1 MQVILLGPPG
11 VGKGTQAARIAS
23 EFGIAHIST
32 GDMFREA
39 VAAGTELGKTARK
52 YMAAGA
58 LVPDEIVIG
67 MVEERLGRPDT
78 QKGFLLDGFPR
89 TIPQAEALE
98 RLLEKLGRPVTAVV
112 DLVADEELLISRLS
126 GRRVCASC
134 GATYHVE
141 NNPPRVQGVCDVCG
155 GEVRQREDDRPEAI
169 RERLREYSSKTA
181 ALTEHYSRAGLL
193 ESVAAS
199 GTPQEVFDL
208 VREALIRRAGV
219 GTHQVAG

>member
-39 VAAGTELGKTARK
+39 VAAGTELGKTARE

-98 RLLEKLGRPVTAVV
+98 RVLEKLGRPVTAVV

-134 GATYHVE
+134 GATYHVK
-141 NNPPRVQGVCDVCG
+141 NSPPRVEAVCDLCG

>member
-1 MQVILLGPPG
+1 LLGPPG

-39 VAAGTELGKTARK
+39 VAAGTELGKTARE

-193 ESVAAS
+193 ESIAAS
-199 GTPQEVFDL
+199 GMPQEVFDL

>member
-39 VAAGTELGKTARK
+39 VAAGTELGKTARE

-98 RLLEKLGRPVTAVV
+98 RVLEKLGRPVTAVV

-141 NNPPRVQGVCDVCG
+141 NSPPRVEGVCDLCG

>member
-39 VAAGTELGKTARK
+39 VAAGTELGKTARE

-126 GRRVCASC
+126 GRRVCALC

-141 NNPPRVQGVCDVCG
+141 NNPPRVEGVCDVCG

>member
-39 VAAGTELGKTARK
+39 VAAGTELGKTARE

-126 GRRVCASC
+126 GRRVCALC

-141 NNPPRVQGVCDVCG
+141 NNPPRVEGVCDVCG

-193 ESVAAS
+193 ESIAAS
-199 GTPQEVFDL
+199 GMPQEVFDL

>member
-39 VAAGTELGKTARK
+39 VAAGTELGKTARE

-193 ESVAAS
+193 ESIAAS
-199 GTPQEVFDL
+199 GMPQEVFDL

>member
-39 VAAGTELGKTARK
+39 VAAGTELGKTARE

-193 ESVAAS
+193 ESIAAS

>member
-141 NNPPRVQGVCDVCG
+141 NNPPRVEGVCDVCG

>member
-126 GRRVCASC
+126 GRRVCALC

>member
-126 GRRVCASC
+126 GRRVCALC

-141 NNPPRVQGVCDVCG
+141 NNPPRVEGVCDVCG

>member
-39 VAAGTELGKTARK
+39 VAAGTELGKTARE

-126 GRRVCASC
+126 GRRVCALC

>member
-1 MQVILLGPPG
+1 
-11 VGKGTQAARIAS
+11 
-23 EFGIAHIST
+23 
-32 GDMFREA
+32 MFREA

-126 GRRVCASC
+126 GRRVCALC

-193 ESVAAS
+193 ESIAAS
-199 GTPQEVFDL
+199 GMPQEVFDL

>member
-39 VAAGTELGKTARK
+39 VAAGTELGKTARE

>member
-11 VGKGTQAARIAS
+11 VGKGTQAERIAS

-39 VAAGTELGKTARK
+39 VAAGTELGKTARE
-52 YMAAGA
+52 YMVAGA

-67 MVEERLGRPDT
+67 MVEERLGRDDT
-78 QKGFLLDGFPR
+78 RKGFLLDGFPR
-89 TIPQAEALE
+89 TIAQAEALE
-98 RLLEKLGRPVTAVV
+98 RLLQTLGRPVTAVV
-112 DLVADEELLISRLS
+112 DLRADEELLITRLS

-134 GATYHVE
+134 GATYHVQ
-141 NNPPRVQGVCDVCG
+141 NKPPKQDGVCDVCG

-169 RERLREYSSKTA
+169 RERLREYAAKTA
-181 ALTEHYSRAGLL
+181 ALTEHYSRLGLL
-193 ESVAAS
+193 ESIDAS
-199 GTPQEVFDL
+199 GTPEEVFGL
-208 VREALIRRAGV
+208 VSEALIRRAGV

>member
-1 MQVILLGPPG
+1 LLGPPG

-39 VAAGTELGKTARK
+39 VAAGTELGKTARE

-141 NNPPRVQGVCDVCG
+141 NNPPRVEGVCDVCG

>member
-39 VAAGTELGKTARK
+39 VAAGTELGKTARE

-67 MVEERLGRPDT
+67 MVAERLGRPDT

-141 NNPPRVQGVCDVCG
+141 NNPPRVEGVCDVCG

>member
-39 VAAGTELGKTARK
+39 VAAGTELGKTARE

-141 NNPPRVQGVCDVCG
+141 NNPPRVEGVCDVCG

-193 ESVAAS
+193 ESIAAS
-199 GTPQEVFDL
+199 GMPQEVFDL

>member
-39 VAAGTELGKTARK
+39 VAAGTELGKTARE

-141 NNPPRVQGVCDVCG
+141 NNPPRVEGVCDVCG

>member
-39 VAAGTELGKTARK
+39 VAAGTELGKTARE

-126 GRRVCASC
+126 GRRVCALC

-141 NNPPRVQGVCDVCG
+141 NNPPRVEGVCDVCG

-219 GTHQVAG
+219 ATHQVAG

>member
-39 VAAGTELGKTARK
+39 VAAGTELGKTARE

-78 QKGFLLDGFPR
+78 QRGFLLDGFPR

-141 NNPPRVQGVCDVCG
+141 NSPPRVEGVCDLCG

-193 ESVAAS
+193 ESVDAS